1 MADLSRY
8 ARQLVLQEI
17 GEEGQKTLLKRSAVV
32 LGIGGLGGVCATLLA
47 RMGVGRLRVVDKDMV
62 SLDNL
67 HRQILYFEEHIG
79 IPKPYAG
86 KETLARANKDC
97 VIEPV
102 LADVTGA
109 NVAQLIEGFDIV
121 IDGSDN
127 FQMRFIANEA
137 CLKRAIP
144 YVHAAV
150 LGTYA
155 LQFTILPK
163 EGACYRCLFDFI
175 PHPDQEPSGATRGI
189 FSPAVAFIASLQVSE
204 AIKLL
209 LGQKD
214 AVRRTLFCA
223 DLWLNEFREIEVAKN
238 EDCEVCAKGI
248 FRFL

>member
-1 MADLSRY
+1 MLDLSRY

-17 GEEGQKTLLKRSAVV
+17 GEEGQKRLLNCSAVV
-32 LGIGGLGGVCATLLA
+32 LGIGGLGGISSTLLA
-47 RMGVGRLRVVDKDMV
+47 RMGVGRLRLVDYDKV

-79 IPKPYAG
+79 VPKPYAG
-86 KETLARANKDC
+86 KETLSRANKDV

-109 NVAQLIEGFDIV
+109 NVMELIDGFDIV
-121 IDGSDN
+121 MDGSDN

-137 CLKRAIP
+137 CHKKAIP

-155 LQFTILPK
+155 LQYTILPE

-175 PHPDQEPSGATRGI
+175 PHSEQEPSGATRGI

-204 AIKLL
+204 AIKWL
-209 LGQKD
+209 LGQKG
-214 AVRRTLFCA
+214 ALRRTLFFA
-223 DLWLNEFREIEVAKN
+223 DLWKNEFREVQVTRN
-238 EDCEVCAKGI
+238 EECEVCAKGMY
-248 FRFL
+248 RFL